1 MENMYFDPDEDFVLD
16 LDDAL
21 MDEVEGTEWE
31 EKVDMLTE
39 DTPMPER
46 IALYQQLRDGG
57 AVPEDAAFFLIAWA
71 IESVAEGRVDEI
83 YANQFAARFERV
95 IDEEGLD
102 EDLIET
108 MEPDELPQAY
118 RELQLE
124 LAQAIDAL
132 EVATLQSFGEHKMAA
147 LYKSDPEEFDRRYDE
162 GYAYFFGSEEGVLGD
177 LDEEEE

>member
-1 MENMYFDPDEDFVLD
+1 MEDMYFDPDEDFILD

-21 MDEVEGTEWE
+21 MSEVEGTEWE
-31 EKVDMLTE
+31 EKVGELSE
-39 DTPMPER
+39 ETPKAER
-46 IALYQQLRDGG
+46 IALYQQLRDAG
-57 AVPEDAAFFLIAWA
+57 AIPEDAAFFLITWA
-71 IESVAEGRVDEI
+71 IETVAEERVDEI
-83 YANQFAARFERV
+83 YEKQFAARFDRV
-95 IDEEGLD
+95 MEEEGLD

-108 MEPDELPQAY
+108 MEPEELPQPY

-162 GYAYFFGSEEGVLGD
+162 GYAFFFGQEEGFAGD

>member
-1 MENMYFDPDEDFVLD
+1 MENMYFDPDEDFILD

-21 MDEVEGTEWE
+21 MDEVEGSEWE
-31 EKVDMLTE
+31 DQVGELSE

-46 IALYQQLRDGG
+46 IALYQRLRDAG
-57 AVPEDAAFFLIAWA
+57 AIPEDAAFFLIAWA

-95 IDEEGLD
+95 MDEEGLD

-108 MEPDELPQAY
+108 MGPEELPQSY

-132 EVATLQSFGEHKMAA
+132 EVATLQSFGEQKMAA

-162 GYAYFFGSEEGVLGD
+162 GYAYFFGGEEGFVGD
-177 LDEEEE
+177 LDEEVE